1 MRAGEARADVERQE
15 ILEEL
20 QRRVRAGGGR
30 LITTV
35 KALADELQEKPER
48 LYYFIQ
54 SFSRNGQ
61 LLTTSHGPRGTE
73 FRIPA
78 GRPRKDAAAARPRG
92 VRRAASGSAFC
103 PWCGA
108 AAADDWKF
116 CAACGRPLP
125 RAQ

>member
-1 MRAGEARADVERQE
+1 MERQE
-15 ILEEL
+15 ILEDL
-20 QRRVRAGGGR
+20 QRRVRASGGR

-35 KALADELQEKPER
+35 RALAAEMEEKPER

-78 GRPRKDAAAARPRG
+78 GRPRKEAGPAAVRGRPA
-92 VRRAASGSAFC
+92 RRAAGGHSAFC

-108 AAADDWKF
+108 AAAGDWKF
-116 CAACGRPLP
+116 CARCGEPLP
-125 RAQ
+125 QAQ

>member
-1 MRAGEARADVERQE
+1 MERQE
-15 ILEEL
+15 ILEDL
-20 QRRVRAGGGR
+20 QRRVRASGGR

-35 KALADELQEKPER
+35 KALADEMQEKPER

-78 GRPRKDAAAARPRG
+78 GRPRKEARPAAPARARAGRRG
-92 VRRAASGSAFC
+92 GGQSAFC

-108 AAADDWKF
+108 PAAGDWKF
-116 CAACGRPLP
+116 CASCGEPLP